1 MKQAFSPIAVGLA
14 VAVAATVL
22 FWVGF
27 VMLVFSF
34 PDAQAGIGLVLSP
47 CFALWF
53 GGSVGAIVFACKVLP
68 TANAAMAIVPMIM
81 GVIALGV
88 LLIFLGGEIFQMM
101 HPTPVAP

>member
-1 MKQAFSPIAVGLA
+1 MKQPFSPIAVGLA
-14 VAVAATVL
+14 VTVAATVL

-34 PDAQAGIGLVLSP
+34 PDAQGGIGLVLSP

-53 GGSVGAIVFACKVLP
+53 GGAVGAIVFACKVLP
-68 TANAAMAIVPMIM
+68 TADGTAAIAPMIM

-88 LLIFLGGEIFQMM
+88 LLIFLGGGFFR
-101 HPTPVAP
+101 